1 LFTIIIDKNSIQV
14 DQNLNM
20 YRPPDIPAPINQTDL
35 MIEPIIIRQ
44 DPSTSTLTGTPNLND
59 TVTPQFKDDNRLG
72 RHKNHPKAPTKKRI
86 ADDEPG
92 SSEKADQPLPV
103 TRRSGRRA

>member
-1 LFTIIIDKNSIQV
+1 MLTIIIDKNSIQV

-20 YRPPDIPAPINQTDL
+20 YRPPDIPAPTNQTDL
-35 MIEPIIIRQ
+35 IIEPIIIHQ
-44 DPSTSTLTGTPNLND
+44 DPSTSTPTDTPNLID
-59 TVTPQFKDDNRLG
+59 TVAPQSKDDNRLG
-72 RHKNHPKAPTKKRI
+72 RHKTHPKAPTKKKI

-92 SSEKADQPLPV
+92 SSEKAGQPL